1 MALKLINTS
10 HTFDAPGVAAL
21 QVDMEGTI
29 YKDQATV
36 VLSGVEIKY
45 TDEYEHNVKAFKV
58 RVTNVIPRETHIEF
72 DLDFNFLDDGDHIG
86 SAIIGLV
93 AVADVN

>member
-10 HTFDAPGVAAL
+10 HTFDSPGNVDL
-21 QVDMEGTI
+21 QVDMGGEI
-29 YKDQATV
+29 YNNQATI

-45 TDEYEHNVKAFKV
+45 TDDYEHNVKAFKV
-58 RVTNVIPRETHIEF
+58 RVTSVTPRETYIEYN
-72 DLDFNFLDDGDHIG
+72 LDFDFLDDGDHIG

-93 AVADVN
+93 AIADIN